1 MKVQESRRSIT
12 VREKITKSNSDLRL
26 IIAEMVAA
34 SGEGHIP
41 SSFSIIDILEV
52 LYSKILRFKV
62 TDPDWNERDY
72 FVLSKGHGAA
82 ALFAVLNKVG
92 IISKHHLDHYGL
104 SSGIL
109 GGHPDTTNVPG
120 AEASTGSLG
129 HGFPTAVGIALGLRI
144 KEQKNRVYCLVG
156 DGECHEGTIW
166 ESANIASNLKLG
178 NLCVVVDFNGSAK
191 QLMPHDE
198 MASKWRAFG
207 WKVIEV
213 DGHDTNELLNT
224 FQNLQFEISAQPTV
238 VVANTVKGKGVSF
251 TEGHGIWHH
260 RIPTENEMN
269 LIRKELL
276 S

>member
-1 MKVQESRRSIT
+1 VSKVQ
-12 VREKITKSNSDLRL
+12 TKPNSDLRL

-52 LYSKILRFKV
+52 LYSKILRFNPS
-62 TDPDWNERDY
+62 DPDWADRDY
-72 FVLSKGHGAA
+72 FILSKGHGAA
-82 ALFAVLNKVG
+82 ALFAALNKVG
-92 IISKHHLDHYGL
+92 IIAKQHLDDY
-104 SSGIL
+104 SSSIGIL
-109 GGHPDTTNVPG
+109 GGHPDTTQVPG

-144 KEQKNRVYCLVG
+144 KNQQNRVFCLVG

-178 NLCVVVDFNGSAK
+178 NLCVIVDFNGSAK

-198 MASKWRAFG
+198 MASKWEAFG
-207 WKVIEV
+207 WRTIEV
-213 DGHDTNELLNT
+213 DGHDVSQLVET
-224 FQNLQFEISAQPTV
+224 FQNLQNEIVAQPIV

-251 TEGHGIWHH
+251 IEGHGNWHH
-260 RIPTENEMN
+260 KIPSEDDMK
-269 LIRKELL
+269 LIRMELL

>member
-1 MKVQESRRSIT
+1 MSKVQ
-12 VREKITKSNSDLRL
+12 TKPNSDLRL

-52 LYSKILRFKV
+52 LYSKILRFNP
-62 TDPDWNERDY
+62 TEPDWTDRDY

-82 ALFAVLNKVG
+82 ALFAILNKVG
-92 IISKHHLDHYGL
+92 IIAKQHLDNYSL

-109 GGHPDTTNVPG
+109 GGHPDATNVPG

-144 KEQKNRVYCLVG
+144 KEQGNKVFCLVG

-178 NLCVVVDFNGSAK
+178 NLCVIVDFNGSAK

-198 MASKWRAFG
+198 MTSKWAAFG
-207 WKVIEV
+207 WKAIEV
-213 DGHDTNELLNT
+213 DGHDVNQLHQT
-224 FQNLQFEISAQPTV
+224 FQNLQFGIVSQPTV
-238 VVANTVKGKGVSF
+238 IVANTVKGKGVSF
-251 TEGHGIWHH
+251 IEGHGNWHH
-260 RIPTENEMN
+260 KIPSEDDMK
-269 LIRKELL
+269 LIRMELL